1 MHLLSVSSEP
11 HDSRRMFCRA
21 LNLLLIAQALAYR
34 QDAFIGYSEKHSDKI
49 VLHSLDGEIPISL
62 LDAVAPKTCE
72 LVSELAQTGCTT
84 CRFYRNELP
93 PEAGYGPPYGLLQGT
108 LEGLRDTPPREDTV
122 VAKKG
127 HVCMIPGTKEF
138 FIAANDH
145 DEWGSAHT
153 VWGMVQNMTTVTS
166 LLRRPFHTVTHP
178 TYGTVMR
185 MMNTDVSFAI
195 SGLRP
200 GSHDQ

>member
-1 MHLLSVSSEP
+1 MRVQCQRP
-11 HDSRRMFCRA
+11 
-21 LNLLLIAQALAYR
+21 LAHM
-34 QDAFIGYSEKHSDKI
+34 QIH
-49 VLHSLDGEIPISL
+49 ISL
-62 LDAVAPKTCE
+62 LDAVAPRTCE

-93 PEAGYGPPYGLLQGT
+93 PEAGYGPPYGLLQGS
-108 LEGLRDTPPREDTV
+108 LEGLQDTPPREDTV

-153 VWGMVQNMTTVTS
+153 VWGMVQNMTPVTS
-166 LLRRPFHTVTHP
+166 LLHKPFHTVTHP

-185 MMNTDVSFAI
+185 LMNTDVSFVI
-195 SGLRP
+195 GRLPP
-200 GSHDQ
+200 GDHDQ